1 MYISWHSLPL
11 FLLMCKVL
19 TWLHLLSALSLQADD
34 KERTIF
40 TLGVLFVDNSKKKK
54 EAMRNSEVEN
64 VTGVFFFFLNW
75 LFRLCQKCDQ
85 CLVSD
90 RGDLLP
96 AFGRFRIFSASP
108 ALTTLVHFVFFF
120 SGKSRRYC
128 QTVLKKKTR
137 SKGTSLKA

>member
-1 MYISWHSLPL
+1 M
-11 FLLMCKVL
+11 
-19 TWLHLLSALSLQADD
+19 QADD
-34 KERTIF
+34 KKRTIF
-40 TLGVLFVDNSKKKK
+40 TLGVLFVDNNNKKKK

-64 VTGVFFFFLNW
+64 VTGVFWFFLNW
-75 LFRLCQKCDQ
+75 LFRSCQKCDQ

-108 ALTTLVHFVFFF
+108 ALTTLVQVVFFF
-120 SGKSRRYC
+120 LREKSKILPNS
-128 QTVLKKKTR
+128 VKKKKIR